1 MTRIE
6 LHNLET
12 TCIIGILE
20 QERQNHQRLTA
31 SIAVSLDT
39 GKAARSC
46 SIDDTL
52 DYALLAEAA
61 RFILDKARFNLLETA
76 ADALARFIIANHRQ
90 LMIDRVQVTLDKPD
104 ILADELFPRLTLDY
118 RGQDFFSIYQTC
130 DYGRRETIQ
139 DNSDCLINLH
149 HLKPQQTIT
158 LNSQTAAL
166 TLSQKLEQQTSG
178 FHNPTATT
186 HKILTINNNQP

>member
-20 QERQNHQRLTA
+20 QERQNCQRLTA

-39 GKAARSC
+39 SKAARSC

-90 LMIDRVQVTLDKPD
+90 LMVDRVQVTLDKPD
-104 ILADELFPRLTLDY
+104 ILADELFPRLALDY
-118 RGQDFFSIYQTC
+118 RRQDFFSIYQTY
-130 DYGRRETIQ
+130 DYGRREVIQ
-139 DNSDCLINLH
+139 DNRDCVIHLH

-158 LNSQTAAL
+158 LESQTATLAL
-166 TLSQKLEQQTSG
+166 SKKLERQTSG
-178 FHNPTATT
+178 YHNPTATT
-186 HKILTINNNQP
+186 CNILTINNN